1 MISIKNCGL
10 KRPEEITHAAATG
23 ASFVGLVHHADS
35 PRHLDITAMAAL
47 AAFIPQNVYCVV
59 VLVNPEDALLD
70 SILTHFRPDYWQIH
84 GMRDAA
90 RIAAI
95 KQRTGTQVISAI
107 SVSTAQDII
116 RGQELAATADMLL
129 FDTKHETLPGGS
141 GETFDWGSLV
151 RPAGPFL
158 VAGGLT
164 PDNVA
169 QAIVQMQPWGVDVSG
184 GVELQGGAGAP
195 RKDAQKVRDFVERAR
210 AAFSPTSAQEGV

>member
-1 MISIKNCGL
+1 MPIRNRMISIKNCGL

-141 GETFDWGSLV
+141 GETFDWGVLAGLSL
-151 RPAGPFL
+151 PLPWFL
-158 VAGGLT
+158 AGGLT
-164 PDNVA
+164 AENVA
-169 QAIVQMQPWGVDVSG
+169 RAMRVTGAQAVDVSSG
-184 GVELQGGAGAP
+184 IEDRPGEKSLE
-195 RKDAQKVRDFVERAR
+195 KI
-210 AAFSPTSAQEGV
+210 AAFNRAVLGSGA